1 MNILQGKRVMIVEDE
16 SLVALMIED
25 ILLEQECE
33 ILGPY
38 TNLADALTA
47 AHGETMDVALLDVNL
62 RGVKIYPVARALS
75 DRGVPFLL
83 LSGYGADAVPA
94 DEPSWRACAK
104 PFTPQDLIR
113 MLTEQ
118 LQTKAYG

>member
-104 PFTPQDLIR
+104 PFTPEDLIR
-113 MLTEQ
+113 MLIEQ

>member
-104 PFTPQDLIR
+104 PFTPEDLIR